1 MTTPARPLRGIRIAD
16 LRPVNNVRSVLLGFF
31 AICLT
36 LFPRPAFAQ
45 LANRFAIGAEYKIR
59 ATDRASQEDYA
70 HAKLGLGL
78 LWRVGHGHQGWGFH
92 WGLNWYAVDI
102 DRPIGGQATEL
113 GELKIRPFMAGYGYT
128 YSMTRRFNI
137 TADALGGYALGSI
150 DLTPTAVDAYRNRLG
165 AQSATAKS
173 TNTFVVKPE
182 IGAWYDVN
190 NKVGLNVNFGY
201 MMARPDIIV
210 SSTAGPDRR
219 KVRADQF
226 IIKAGIV
233 YSIH

>member
-1 MTTPARPLRGIRIAD
+1 MND
-16 LRPVNNVRSVLLGFF
+16 LRNTLLGSA

-36 LFPRPAFAQ
+36 LCPQPAFAQ
-45 LANRFAIGAEYKIR
+45 IKNRFAIGGEFKIR

-70 HAKLGLGL
+70 HAKLGPRL
-78 LWRVGHGHQGWGFH
+78 LWRVGHGHEGWGFH

-102 DRPIGGQATEL
+102 DRAIGGQATAL
-113 GELKIRPFMAGYGYT
+113 GELKVRPFMAGYGYT
-128 YSMTRRFNI
+128 YSMTRRLSI
-137 TADALGGYALGSI
+137 TADVLGGYAFGSI
-150 DLTPTAVDAYRNRLG
+150 GLTPTAIDAYRNRLG
-165 AQSATAKS
+165 AQAATAKS
-173 TNTFVVKPE
+173 TNTLVLKPE
-182 IGAWYDVN
+182 IGSWYDVN

-210 SSTAGPDRR
+210 SSTAGADRR

>member
-1 MTTPARPLRGIRIAD
+1 MMTPARSFRGIRIAN
-16 LRPVNNVRSVLLGFF
+16 LRPANYARGVLLGSF

-36 LFPRPAFAQ
+36 LFPKLAFAQ
-45 LANRFAIGAEYKIR
+45 IKNRFAIGGEYKIR

-70 HAKLGLGL
+70 HAKLGPGL

-92 WGLNWYAVDI
+92 WGLNWYAIDI
-102 DRPIGGQATEL
+102 DRAIGGQATEL
-113 GELKIRPFMAGYGYT
+113 GELKLRPFMAGYGYT
-128 YSMTRRFNI
+128 YSMTRRLNI
-137 TADALGGYALGSI
+137 TADVLGGYAFGSI
-150 DLTPTAVDAYRNRLG
+150 DLTPTAIDAYRNRLG
-165 AQSATAKS
+165 AQAATAKS
-173 TNTFVVKPE
+173 TNTLVLKPE

-210 SSTAGPDRR
+210 SSTAGTDRR

-226 IIKAGIV
+226 ILKAGV
-233 YSIH
+233 VFSIF

>member
-45 LANRFAIGAEYKIR
+45 LTNRFAIGAEYKIR

-70 HAKLGLGL
+70 HAKLGPGL

-102 DRPIGGQATEL
+102 DRPIGGQATAL

-150 DLTPTAVDAYRNRLG
+150 DLTPTAIDAYRNRLG
-165 AQSATAKS
+165 AQAATAKS
-173 TNTFVVKPE
+173 TNTFVLKPE

-210 SSTAGPDRR
+210 SSTAGADRR